1 MKKNYLILLLSI
13 ISFSYGVQA
22 QAVNPIAATTTFTA
36 KFGTA
41 LTNAYNGAGLS
52 TTSSVTATHEGT
64 HTANSFIANELTG
77 IIDFDLGT
85 NATYS
90 IDGIAFWNQNLG
102 GPNINVG
109 INGVNFFYSTDGTT
123 YMPIPGA
130 PTSFAIGGAQPA
142 QPETFTFTKI
152 DAKYIRM
159 TVNSSHGGTSIGFA
173 EIAFA
178 TGGVLDTHS
187 VFTETSKKIYPNPS
201 SDFIQIPEL
210 KTTENYSL
218 HNNLGQEIKSGIVS
232 KNEKIDIRDLA
243 DGYYYLK
250 FKEGNAMKFIKK

>member
-1 MKKNYLILLLSI
+1 MLFDIHKNTLPNLLLKSLALAKWK
-13 ISFSYGVQA
+13 V
-22 QAVNPIAATTTFTA
+22 TT
-36 KFGTA
+36 
-41 LTNAYNGAGLS
+41 
-52 TTSSVTATHEGT
+52 
-64 HTANSFIANELTG
+64 
-77 IIDFDLGT
+77 IDDLFPEDLQV
-85 NATYS
+85 S
-90 IDGIAFWNQNLG
+90 R
-102 GPNINVG
+102 
-109 INGVNFFYSTDGTT
+109 
-123 YMPIPGA
+123 A
-130 PTSFAIGGAQPA
+130 PLPGGAQPA

>member
-13 ISFSYGVQA
+13 SVLSYGQKV
-22 QAVNPIAATTTFTA
+22 VPTSATTTFTA
-36 KFGTA
+36 NAGSSLATSYDGT
-41 LTNAYNGAGLS
+41 GLS
-52 TTSSVTATHEGT
+52 SATSLTATHEGT
-64 HTANSFIANELTG
+64 SPFNSFLTNELTG
-77 IIDFDLGT
+77 SVDFTLGT
-85 NATYS
+85 SATS
-90 IDGIAFWNQNLG
+90 IDGIAFWN
-102 GPNINVG
+102 INQG
-109 INGVNFFYSTDGTT
+109 FPDAGLNGVTFSYSTDGTNYT
-123 YMPIPGA
+123 AISGA
-130 PTSFAIGGAQPA
+130 PTNFAIAGGGTSA
-142 QPETFTFTKI
+142 PETFTFPKI
-152 DAKYIRM
+152 DATHIRM
-159 TVNSSHGGTSIGFA
+159 EVTSNHGNAASGFS

-178 TGGVLDTHS
+178 TGGVLDKHS